1 MGIFESNEKTVRDEI
16 MKFKLLID
24 EDLEEEI
31 IVIANKQT
39 ELTAQIE
46 DLVNNYSKTF
56 NVIGY
61 REDEMRKLSFEDIEC
76 ITILDRKVIAIDTS
90 GQQYRINERLRDLES
105 VLPDYFMRIN
115 KSNIA
120 NEHRILKFETLIG
133 GGVDAIFKCGYKDYV
148 SRRCFKDIKRRYGS

>member
-39 ELTAQIE
+39 ELTEQIE
-46 DLVNNYSKTF
+46 DLVNNYLKTF

-61 REDEMRKLSFEDIEC
+61 REDEMRKFSFQDIEC
-76 ITILDRKVIAIDTS
+76 ITILDRWTALS
-90 GQQYRINERLRDLES
+90 
-105 VLPDYFMRIN
+105 
-115 KSNIA
+115 
-120 NEHRILKFETLIG
+120 
-133 GGVDAIFKCGYKDYV
+133 YK
-148 SRRCFKDIKRRYGS
+148 

>member
-39 ELTAQIE
+39 ELTEQIE

-61 REDEMRKLSFEDIEC
+61 REDEMRKL
-76 ITILDRKVIAIDTS
+76 
-90 GQQYRINERLRDLES
+90 
-105 VLPDYFMRIN
+105 
-115 KSNIA
+115 
-120 NEHRILKFETLIG
+120 
-133 GGVDAIFKCGYKDYV
+133 
-148 SRRCFKDIKRRYGS
+148 

>member
-39 ELTAQIE
+39 ELTEQIE

-56 NVIGY
+56 YVIGY
-61 REDEMRKLSFEDIEC
+61 REDEMRKLSFQDIEC

-90 GQQYRINERLRDLES
+90 GVHYRINERLRDLER
-105 VLPDYFMRIN
+105 VLPDYFTRIN
-115 KSNIA
+115 KSNI
-120 NEHRILKFETLIG
+120 RSIKF
-133 GGVDAIFKCGYKDYV
+133 
-148 SRRCFKDIKRRYGS
+148 SS

>member
-39 ELTAQIE
+39 ELIEQIE

-61 REDEMRKLSFEDIEC
+61 REDEMRKLSFQDIEC

-90 GQQYRINERLRDLES
+90 GQHYRINERL
-105 VLPDYFMRIN
+105 
-115 KSNIA
+115 
-120 NEHRILKFETLIG
+120 
-133 GGVDAIFKCGYKDYV
+133 
-148 SRRCFKDIKRRYGS
+148 

>member
-46 DLVNNYSKTF
+46 NLVNKYKQ
-56 NVIGY
+56 
-61 REDEMRKLSFEDIEC
+61 MQ
-76 ITILDRKVIAIDTS
+76 DR
-90 GQQYRINERLRDLES
+90 
-105 VLPDYFMRIN
+105 
-115 KSNIA
+115 
-120 NEHRILKFETLIG
+120 
-133 GGVDAIFKCGYKDYV
+133 
-148 SRRCFKDIKRRYGS
+148 IKPN

>member
-39 ELTAQIE
+39 ELTEQIK

-56 NVIGY
+56 NIIGY
-61 REDEMRKLSFEDIEC
+61 REDEMRKLSFQEIEC

-90 GQQYRINERLRDLES
+90 GQHYRINERLRDLES
-105 VLPDYFMRIN
+105 VLPNYFMRIN

-133 GGVDAIFKCGYKDYV
+133 VGVDDIFKCGYKDYV
-148 SRRCFKDIKRRYGS
+148 SRRCLKDIKRRYGA

>member
-46 DLVNNYSKTF
+46 DL
-56 NVIGY
+56 
-61 REDEMRKLSFEDIEC
+61 L
-76 ITILDRKVIAIDTS
+76 
-90 GQQYRINERLRDLES
+90 
-105 VLPDYFMRIN
+105 
-115 KSNIA
+115 
-120 NEHRILKFETLIG
+120 
-133 GGVDAIFKCGYKDYV
+133 
-148 SRRCFKDIKRRYGS
+148 

>member
-46 DLVNNYSKTF
+46 DLVNNYSKIF

-61 REDEMRKLSFEDIEC
+61 REDEMRKLSFQDIEC

-90 GQQYRINERLRDLES
+90 GEHYRINERLRDLES

-120 NEHRILKFETLIG
+120 KPWYLLSFRIG
-133 GGVDAIFKCGYKDYV
+133 P
-148 SRRCFKDIKRRYGS
+148 

>member
-39 ELTAQIE
+39 ELTEQIK

-61 REDEMRKLSFEDIEC
+61 REDEMRKLSFQDIEC
-76 ITILDRKVIAIDTS
+76 ITILDRKVIDEVVKKPKKFQNKFQKKEIERKKLEKEKAKKAEERKSKTTLLHRK
-90 GQQYRINERLRDLES
+90 QQKGIEINNRCNKRI
-105 VLPDYFMRIN
+105 
-115 KSNIA
+115 
-120 NEHRILKFETLIG
+120 
-133 GGVDAIFKCGYKDYV
+133 
-148 SRRCFKDIKRRYGS
+148 